1 MIAINNLKFSYK
13 RGQDVFDSLSLK
25 LSAGHIYGLLGR
37 NGEGKSTL
45 LKLISGMLFPQSG
58 DIESL
63 GAVPTDREPSFLSQ
77 IYYIPEEIY
86 SPNCSIKGYVKIM
99 SRFYPNFSHEDFNS
113 FIEEFQLEP
122 QRKISAMS
130 LGQKKKFAIAF
141 GLACNSRLLIMDEPT
156 NGLDIPSKSQFRKIV
171 SRVATEN
178 RIIIISTH
186 QVRDLDNLI
195 DSIIIL
201 EQGRIAVNSSVDTI
215 SQRLSFRQLGEGD
228 EPLYEDG
235 NMMSRHGIVRNTTGE
250 YSKIDIE
257 MLFNAVITNE
267 GNICQILNQAE

>member
-1 MIAINNLKFSYK
+1 MIKVSNIRFSYK
-13 RGQDVFDSLSLK
+13 RGQQLFDSLSVELF
-25 LSAGHIYGLLGR
+25 AGHIYGLLGK

-45 LKLISGMLFPQSG
+45 LKLISGMLSPQAG
-58 DIESL
+58 EVESL
-63 GAVPTDREPSFLSQ
+63 GATPFKREPSFLSQ

-86 SPNCSIKGYVKIM
+86 SPNCSIEAYVKMM
-99 SRFYPNFSHEDFNS
+99 SRFYSTFSRLDFDS
-113 FIEEFQLEP
+113 YVAEFQLEP

-171 SRVATEN
+171 SRVATED

-195 DSIIIL
+195 DNIIIL
-201 EQGRIAVNSSVDTI
+201 EQGQIAINCSVDTI
-215 SQRLSFRQLGEGD
+215 AQRLSFKQLSDGD
-228 EPLYEDG
+228 KPLYEES
-235 NMMSRHGIVRNTTGE
+235 NSMSRNGIVLNSDGE
-250 YSKIDIE
+250 YSKVDIE
-257 MLFNAVITNE
+257 MLFNAVVANQSE
-267 GNICQILNQAE
+267 ICKILNQAE